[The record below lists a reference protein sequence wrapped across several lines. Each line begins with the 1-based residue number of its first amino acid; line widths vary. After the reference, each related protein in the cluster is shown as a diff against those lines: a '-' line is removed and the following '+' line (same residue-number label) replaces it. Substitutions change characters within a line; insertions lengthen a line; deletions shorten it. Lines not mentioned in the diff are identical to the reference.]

1 MARSISAVERTF
13 VTCSAPNITGGFF
26 HVIVYIESR
35 SGFNAL
41 KSLTKNNI
49 IFSEFFYKNNTILCK
64 KWMNRQGHT
73 LFMSKLSV
81 RQNV

>member
-1 MARSISAVERTF
+1 LSLAARQISPVEK
-13 VTCSAPNITGGFF
+13 STGD
-26 HVIVYIESR
+26 VIVYLESR
-35 SGFNAL
+35 SGFNTL
-41 KSLTKNNI
+41 KSVTKNNI

-81 RQNV
+81 RQNF